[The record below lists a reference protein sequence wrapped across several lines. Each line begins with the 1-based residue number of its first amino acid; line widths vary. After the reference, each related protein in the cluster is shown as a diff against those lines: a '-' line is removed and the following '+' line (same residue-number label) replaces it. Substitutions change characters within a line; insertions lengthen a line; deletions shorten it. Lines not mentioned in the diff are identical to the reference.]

1 MMPVCVVHKNSDILS
16 CTNSNKLKNE
26 LKLKQI
32 QNDTYVYLFSIFIS
46 FLQIMY
52 SNNFFNN
59 NISVF
64 WIKMIR

>member
-1 MMPVCVVHKNSDILS
+1 MMPVCVVHKNSDLLIY
-16 CTNSNKLKNE
+16 TNSNKLKNE

-32 QNDTYVYLFSIFIS
+32 QNDTYAYLFSIFIS

-52 SNNFFNN
+52 PNNFFNN